1 MSAAAILEGRYRR
14 LLAMYPA
21 EHRRKHQDEMLG
33 VLMTGARAGQ
43 HRPGPADTANLIWGA
58 LLIRLRPARP
68 GTAWPLWRDALAVVS
83 VLLPLMMLAYSGLL
97 NIAMLAMLRVGSPAF
112 NAFAGYDA
120 EVLGGWTIVAV
131 LALLRLRRSAA
142 LACAALLIW
151 LAYSIADAPNWS
163 YIGAP
168 SMRSLSVAGLEI
180 AALVASPGPRRA
192 MQIINWRHYA
202 LALAIPLGL
211 ASVSNWVGLA
221 DPVVANSIVITA
233 CVLTLAG
240 MTLASPLARREAAF
254 LAVPVYYLIA
264 AFLVPPSMIGGPYE
278 VTSGW
283 EGPLRVTVTCV
294 PFAVLLCVAFVVV
307 LRTVRHAPADVPGS
321 LTGKA

>member
-1 MSAAAILEGRYRR
+1 MNAAEVLEGRYRR

-43 HRPGPADTANLIWGA
+43 HRPGLADTADLIWGA

-83 VLLPLMMLAYSGLL
+83 VLLPLMVLAYSGLL
-97 NIAMLAMLRVGSPAF
+97 NVATLATLRAGSPIF
-112 NAFAGYDA
+112 NALAGYDA
-120 EVLGGWTIVAV
+120 KFLGGWAIVAA
-131 LALLRLRRSAA
+131 LALLRLRRTAA
-142 LACAALLIW
+142 LAATALLLW
-151 LAYSIADAPNWS
+151 LVYSIADAPNWS
-163 YIGAP
+163 YIDAP
-168 SMRSLSVAGLEI
+168 SMRSLTVAGLEI

-192 MQIINWRHYA
+192 MQIINWRHYT

-221 DPVVANSIVITA
+221 DPAVSDSIVITA
-233 CVLTLAG
+233 CAVTLAG
-240 MTLASPLARREAAF
+240 MTLASPLAKRVAAF
-254 LAVPVYYLIA
+254 LALPVYYLIA
-264 AFLVPPSMIGGPYE
+264 TFLVPPSMIGGPYE

-283 EGPLRVTVTCV
+283 EGPLRVTVTCA
-294 PFAVLLCVAFVVV
+294 PFAVLLCVALVVA
-307 LRTVRHAPADVPGS
+307 LRSVRHAPADS
-321 LTGKA
+321 REA

>member
-1 MSAAAILEGRYRR
+1 MSGAASLEGRYRR

-21 EHRRKHQDEMLG
+21 EHRRKHQNEMLG

-83 VLLPLMMLAYSGLL
+83 VLLPLIVLAYSGLL
-97 NIAMLAMLRVGSPAF
+97 SVVTLATLKAGSPIF
-112 NAFAGYDA
+112 NALAGYNA
-120 EVLGGWTIVAV
+120 ELLGGWAIVAV
-131 LALLRLRRSAA
+131 LALLRLRRTAA

-151 LAYSIADAPNWS
+151 LAYSIAGAPNWS
-163 YIGAP
+163 YIDAP
-168 SMRSLSVAGLEI
+168 SMRGLAVAGLEI

-211 ASVSNWVGLA
+211 ASVSNWIWLVNPA
-221 DPVVANSIVITA
+221 VSDSIVITVCA
-233 CVLTLAG
+233 VTLAE
-240 MTLASPLARREAAF
+240 MTLASPLARRVAAF
-254 LAVPVYYLIA
+254 LAFPVYYLIA
-264 AFLVPPSMIGGPYE
+264 TLLVPPSMIGGPYE

-283 EGPLRVTVTCV
+283 EGPLRVTV
-294 PFAVLLCVAFVVV
+294 
-307 LRTVRHAPADVPGS
+307 
-321 LTGKA
+321 

>member
-1 MSAAAILEGRYRR
+1 MNAAAVLEGRYRR

-21 EHRRKHQDEMLG
+21 EHRREHQDEMLG

-83 VLLPLMMLAYSGLL
+83 ILLPLMVLAYSGLL
-97 NIAMLAMLRVGSPAF
+97 NVAALATLRVGTPIF
-112 NAFAGYDA
+112 NAFAGYNA
-120 EVLGGWTIVAV
+120 EVLGSWAIVAA
-131 LALLRLRRSAA
+131 LALLRLRRTAA
-142 LACAALLIW
+142 LAALALLIW

-163 YIGAP
+163 YIAAP
-168 SMRSLSVAGLEI
+168 SMRGLSVAGLEI

-192 MQIINWRHYA
+192 MQIINWRYYA

-211 ASVSNWVGLA
+211 ATVSSWIWLA
-221 DPVVANSIVITA
+221 DPAVSNSIVITA
-233 CVLTLAG
+233 CAVTLAG
-240 MTLASPLARREAAF
+240 MTLASPLARRVAAC
-254 LAVPVYYLIA
+254 LALPVYYLIA
-264 AFLVPPSMIGGPYE
+264 TFLVPPSMIGGPYE

-283 EGPLRVTVTCV
+283 EGPLRVTVTCA
-294 PFAVLLCVAFVVV
+294 PFAVLLCVALVVA
-307 LRTVRHAPADVPGS
+307 LRTVRHTPVGNRGA
-321 LTGKA
+321 